1 MAFYRTFCALALVLL
16 PGLLRAEK
24 ADAAAPASAAEEM
37 DAAEEVDAAA
47 EKGRPSRDARFE
59 RYRTIID
66 RKPFGPEPA
75 NFDPDAPGS
84 RGGGAGGG
92 GAADPAAQE
101 AMKAQEEQKIIAS
114 VRVSALNVTPFGKI
128 AVGFTDASKQP
139 SGTYYLKVGETRDG
153 WTVKAADARAMKVT
167 LEKDGVEA
175 TLGLGEGSAD
185 SGKGGGKAKAAAGA
199 AVRPQLGALARAG
212 LLRPPV
218 SAAATPP
225 GASAEPEAG
234 GNALRNLRARRAL
247 KDAER
252 AEEAKR
258 QAAAAE
264 QARADREKAAAE
276 REQQRE
282 ALVQI
287 QEELRRQREQKEQER
302 QRRQQE
308 EAQTASGDAPG
319 DAPGQDAPEQ
329 E

>member
-16 PGLLRAEK
+16 PGLLGAATNAVEGASAVTED
-24 ADAAAPASAAEEM
+24 ADAAEKDRSST
-37 DAAEEVDAAA
+37 DA
-47 EKGRPSRDARFE
+47 GFE

-84 RGGGAGGG
+84 RGGASGGG
-92 GAADPAAQE
+92 GAVDPAAQE

-114 VRVSALNVTPFGKI
+114 VRVSALNVTPSGKI

-139 SGTYYLKVGETRDG
+139 TGVYYLKVGETRDG
-153 WTVKAADARAMKVT
+153 WTVKAADAREMKVT

-185 SGKGGGKAKAAAGA
+185 VAKNDKKGAPSPVTLLARTGHPRADRPAAGGSSIA
-199 AVRPQLGALARAG
+199 
-212 LLRPPV
+212 
-218 SAAATPP
+218 
-225 GASAEPEAG
+225 
-234 GNALRNLRARRAL
+234 NLRARRAL
-247 KDAER
+247 KEAER
-252 AEEAKR
+252 AEEERR

-264 QARADREKAAAE
+264 QARAEREKAEADREKAAAE

-282 ALVQI
+282 QLLQI

-302 QRRQQE
+302 QRQQQE
-308 EAQTASGDAPG
+308 ATQAAG
-319 DAPGQDAPEQ
+319 DAPEQ

>member
-1 MAFYRTFCALALVLL
+1 MTFYRTFCALALVLL
-16 PGLLRAEK
+16 PGLLRAAK
-24 ADAAAPASAAEEM
+24 ADAEEPASAAAEEM
-37 DAAEEVDAAA
+37 DAAA
-47 EKGRPSRDARFE
+47 EKGRSSKDARFE

-84 RGGGAGGG
+84 RGGTAGGG
-92 GAADPAAQE
+92 RAADPAAQE

-114 VRVSALNVTPFGKI
+114 VRVSALNVTPSGKI

-185 SGKGGGKAKAAAGA
+185 SGKGGGKVKTVAGA
-199 AVRPQLGALARAG
+199 AVRPPTGKLARAG
-212 LLRPPV
+212 LLRPV
-218 SAAATPP
+218 ALSAPTPP
-225 GASAEPEAG
+225 GTSAAPG
-234 GNALRNLRARRAL
+234 GSLANLRARRAL
-247 KDAER
+247 KEAER

-282 ALVQI
+282 TLLQI

-302 QRRQQE
+302 QRQQQE
-308 EAQTASGDAPG
+308 EAQTAAG
-319 DAPGQDAPEQ
+319 DAPEQ
-329 E
+329 EAQEQE

>member
-1 MAFYRTFCALALVLL
+1 MTFYRTFCALALVLL
-16 PGLLRAEK
+16 PGLLRAAK
-24 ADAAAPASAAEEM
+24 ADAAEPASAAE
-37 DAAEEVDAAA
+37 DVDAAV
-47 EKGRPSRDARFE
+47 EKERPSKDARFE
-59 RYRTIID
+59 RYRTIMD

-84 RGGGAGGG
+84 RGGAAGGG
-92 GAADPAAQE
+92 KAVDPAAQE

-114 VRVSALNVTPFGKI
+114 VRVSALNVTPSGKI

-185 SGKGGGKAKAAAGA
+185 GGKGGGKVKTVAGA
-199 AVRPQLGALARAG
+199 AVRPPTGRLARAG
-212 LLRPPV
+212 LLRPV
-218 SAAATPP
+218 ALSAPAASPPP
-225 GASAEPEAG
+225 GASAAPG
-234 GNALRNLRARRAL
+234 GSIANLRARRAL
-247 KDAER
+247 KEAER

-282 ALVQI
+282 TLLQI

-302 QRRQQE
+302 QRQQQE
-308 EAQTASGDAPG
+308 EAQTAAG
-319 DAPGQDAPEQ
+319 DAPEQ
-329 E
+329 DAQEQE

>member
-1 MAFYRTFCALALVLL
+1 MTFYRTFCALALVLL
-16 PGLLRAEK
+16 PGLLRAAK
-24 ADAAAPASAAEEM
+24 ADAEEPASAVTEDA
-37 DAAEEVDAAA
+37 DAAEKD
-47 EKGRPSRDARFE
+47 RPSSDAGFE

-84 RGGGAGGG
+84 RGGTAGGG
-92 GAADPAAQE
+92 GAVDPAAQE

-114 VRVSALNVTPFGKI
+114 VRVSALNVTPSGKI

-185 SGKGGGKAKAAAGA
+185 NGKGGGKAKTVAGA
-199 AVRPQLGALARAG
+199 AVRPPVGRLARAG
-212 LLRPPV
+212 LLHPV
-218 SAAATPP
+218 ALSAPTPP
-225 GASAEPEAG
+225 GASAAPG
-234 GNALRNLRARRAL
+234 GSIANLRARRAL
-247 KDAER
+247 KEAER
-252 AEEAKR
+252 AEEEKR

-282 ALVQI
+282 TLLQI

-302 QRRQQE
+302 QRQQQE
-308 EAQTASGDAPG
+308 EAQTAAG
-319 DAPGQDAPEQ
+319 DAPEQ
-329 E
+329 EAQEQE

>member
-1 MAFYRTFCALALVLL
+1 MTFYRTFCALALVLL
-16 PGLLRAEK
+16 PGLLRAAK
-24 ADAAAPASAAEEM
+24 ADAEEPASAAAEEM
-37 DAAEEVDAAA
+37 AAAA
-47 EKGRPSRDARFE
+47 EKERPSKDARFE

-84 RGGGAGGG
+84 RGGTAGGG
-92 GAADPAAQE
+92 RAADPAAQE

-114 VRVSALNVTPFGKI
+114 VRVSALNVTPSGKI

-185 SGKGGGKAKAAAGA
+185 SGKGGGKVKTVAGA
-199 AVRPQLGALARAG
+199 AVRPPTGKLARAG
-212 LLRPPV
+212 LLRPVALSASTPPAA
-218 SAAATPP
+218 SAAP
-225 GASAEPEAG
+225 GGSLA
-234 GNALRNLRARRAL
+234 NLRARRAL
-247 KDAER
+247 KEAER
-252 AEEAKR
+252 AEEEKR

-282 ALVQI
+282 TLLQI

-302 QRRQQE
+302 QRQQQE
-308 EAQTASGDAPG
+308 EAQTAAG
-319 DAPGQDAPEQ
+319 DAPEQ
-329 E
+329 EAQEQE

>member
-16 PGLLRAEK
+16 PGLLGAATNAVEGASAVTED
-24 ADAAAPASAAEEM
+24 ADAA
-37 DAAEEVDAAA
+37 
-47 EKGRPSRDARFE
+47 EKDRPSTDAGFE

-84 RGGGAGGG
+84 RGGAAGGG
-92 GAADPAAQE
+92 GAVDPAAQE

-114 VRVSALNVTPFGKI
+114 VRVSALNVTPSGKI

-185 SGKGGGKAKAAAGA
+185 GGKDGGKVKTVAGA
-199 AVRPQLGALARAG
+199 AVRPPVGRLARAG
-212 LLRPPV
+212 LLRPAAL
-218 SAAATPP
+218 SASTPP
-225 GASAEPEAG
+225 GASASPG
-234 GNALRNLRARRAL
+234 GSIASLRARRAQ
-247 KDAER
+247 KEAE
-252 AEEAKR
+252 AEAQRK
-258 QAAAAE
+258 AAAE

-276 REQQRE
+276 REQQ
-282 ALVQI
+282 LQQLQQI
-287 QEELRRQREQKEQER
+287 QEELRRNREERQQREAAQAAEAEAE
-302 QRRQQE
+302 QQE
-308 EAQTASGDAPG
+308 AQ
-319 DAPGQDAPEQ
+319 Q
-329 E
+329 